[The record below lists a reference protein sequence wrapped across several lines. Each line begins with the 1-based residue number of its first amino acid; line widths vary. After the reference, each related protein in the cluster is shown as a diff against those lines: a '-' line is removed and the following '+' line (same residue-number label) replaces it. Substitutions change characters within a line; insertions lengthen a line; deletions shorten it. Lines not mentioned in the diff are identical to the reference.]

1 MGGRKGGIYMAKT
14 EIKTTKKNND
24 GTTATIVKTV
34 TEQLTY
40 AEVIQRKNQ
49 FIMQQQ
55 GILNQMKTLKNQ
67 YDALTQDIA
76 ELDELLAGFKQ
87 DMPTIE

>member
-1 MGGRKGGIYMAKT
+1 MKT
-14 EIKTTKKNND
+14 EVKTTKKNND

-55 GILNQMKTLKNQ
+55 GILNQMQTLKKQ
-67 YDALTQDIA
+67 YDALTQDIT
-76 ELDELLAGFKQ
+76 ELDELLEGFNQ
-87 DMPTIE
+87 EIPTVE

>member
-1 MGGRKGGIYMAKT
+1 MKT
-14 EIKTTKKNND
+14 EVKTTKKNND
-24 GTTATIVKTV
+24 GTMATIVKTV

-55 GILNQMKTLKNQ
+55 GILNQMQTLKKQ
-67 YDALTQDIA
+67 YDALTQDIT
-76 ELDELLAGFKQ
+76 ELDELLEGFNQ
-87 DMPTIE
+87 EIPTVE